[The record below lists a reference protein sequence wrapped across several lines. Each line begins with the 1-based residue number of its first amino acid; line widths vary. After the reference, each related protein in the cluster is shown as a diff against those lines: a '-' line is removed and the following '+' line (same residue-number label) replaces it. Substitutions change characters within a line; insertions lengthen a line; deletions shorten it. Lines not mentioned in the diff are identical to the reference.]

1 MAQTLH
7 GMRLVGR
14 CAPFQAAAVAVLA
27 CRLCVVRAR
36 TTRESSL
43 ELELVLWV
51 TEVGGVGGV
60 SHA

>member
-7 GMRLVGR
+7 CMRLVGR
-14 CAPFQAAAVAVLA
+14 CAPFRAAAVAVLA
-27 CRLCVVRAR
+27 CHLCVVRAM

-43 ELELVLWV
+43 EPEPAVWV
-51 TEVGGVGGV
+51 IEVEGVGGV